1 VGRGSKSIGKHDR
14 QAVQTF
20 VYHSAAS
27 LFRRGSFR
35 SCMGLLWLS
44 VFVPDGELSMIIMMQ
59 LIILLEVNTLYSG
72 V

>member
-1 VGRGSKSIGKHDR
+1 
-14 QAVQTF
+14 
-20 VYHSAAS
+20 
-27 LFRRGSFR
+27 
-35 SCMGLLWLS
+35 MGLLWLS